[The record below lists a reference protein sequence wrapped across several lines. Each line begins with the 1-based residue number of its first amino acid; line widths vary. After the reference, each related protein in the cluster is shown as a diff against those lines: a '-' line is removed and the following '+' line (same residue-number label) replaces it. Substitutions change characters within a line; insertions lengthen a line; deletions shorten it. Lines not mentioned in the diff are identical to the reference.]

1 MLEQLGLWTPAAS
14 TIATKVDWLLVFLMT
29 VCGSMGLFIAFLLFY
44 FGIRYR
50 RRPGET
56 RNPPATRQF
65 APLEWFWTITP
76 FFIFC
81 VMYVWGGALYYET
94 YTAPDNPVVIYGIGK
109 QWMWKFQQTTG
120 QREINTLHV
129 PVGRP
134 VKMMLISEDVIHSFY
149 VPSFRIH
156 MDVIPQ
162 RYTSVWFEATRPGVQ
177 HLFCSEYCGTN
188 HSGMIG
194 QVIAMEPAKYQ
205 EWLTYQADGSLA
217 NRGRQIFLKYRCVSC
232 HSADENAR
240 APVLE
245 NLYGATV
252 PLMKQP
258 PVIADESYLRESIL
272 KPSAKIVAGFSDIMP
287 PFAGVIAEEEIT
299 ELVAFIRSLEHGG
312 TPQRVSDFPP
322 PPPKQ
327 PPITGPLAPEK

>member
-14 TIATKVDWLLVFLMT
+14 TVARQVDWLLLFLLS
-29 VCGSMGLFIAFLLFY
+29 VCGSMGLLIAFLLFY

-50 RRPGET
+50 RRPHEIG
-56 RNPPATRQF
+56 NPPVGPSYRA
-65 APLEWFWTITP
+65 LEWFWTITP

-81 VMYVWGGALYYET
+81 VMYVWGGSIYYET
-94 YTAPDNPVVIYGIGK
+94 FTAPDNPIVVYGVGK

-129 PVGRP
+129 PVGRA
-134 VKMMLISEDVIHSFY
+134 VKVMLISEDVIHSFF
-149 VPSFRIH
+149 VPAFRIH

-162 RYTSVWFEATRPGVQ
+162 RYTSVWFEATKPGTY
-177 HLFCSEYCGTN
+177 HLFCSQYCGTN
-188 HSGMIG
+188 HAGMIG

-232 HSADENAR
+232 HSADHEAR

-245 NLYGATV
+245 NLYGARV
-252 PLMKQP
+252 PLTNHS
-258 PVIADESYLRESIL
+258 PVIADDTYLRESIL
-272 KPSAKIVAGFSDIMP
+272 KPSAKRVAGYSDIMP
-287 PFAGVIAEEEIT
+287 PFAGVISEEEIV
-299 ELVAFIRSLEHGG
+299 ELLAFIRSLPPGG
-312 TPQRVSDFPP
+312 TPSRVTDFPP

-327 PPITGPLAPEK
+327 PPITAPLADEK